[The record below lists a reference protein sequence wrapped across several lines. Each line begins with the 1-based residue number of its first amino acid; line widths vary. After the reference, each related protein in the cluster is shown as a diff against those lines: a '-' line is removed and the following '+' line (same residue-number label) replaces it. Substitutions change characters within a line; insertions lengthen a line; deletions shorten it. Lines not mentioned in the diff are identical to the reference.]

1 MSLALPDDRC
11 PVLVGCGQIT
21 QREPDPSAALAP
33 LDLMALAAQRA
44 AGDSGAGARLL
55 QSLDSIAVIRL
66 FADTSPRFAC
76 PFGRYANPP
85 LSLARRIG
93 ASQARQLVYT
103 QPGGKQPYHGDA
115 VE

>member
-1 MSLALPDDRC
+1 MAQAPPDDRC

-21 QREPDPSAALAP
+21 QREPDPRAALAP

-44 AGDSGAGARLL
+44 ADDSGAGAPLL
-55 QSLDSIAVIRL
+55 QLLDSIAVIRL

-93 ASQARQLVYT
+93 ASQAQQLVYT
-103 QPGGKQPYHGDA
+103 QPGGNMPQ
-115 VE
+115 